1 MSTITAYAVNNNSIL
16 ERKKMEQKIIGAIGI
31 IVVVIV
37 LLSMTPVIIE
47 QVETTLAGDATWNF
61 TGASGA
67 SSILGLVPFVW
78 IASILIA
85 AAVGMF
91 ALAKKS

>member
-1 MSTITAYAVNNNSIL
+1 MKV
-16 ERKKMEQKIIGAIGI
+16 EQKIIGAIGI
-31 IVVVIV
+31 VVIVIV
-37 LLSMTPVIIE
+37 LLSMTSVVID
-47 QVETTLAGDATWNF
+47 QVETATTDADTWNF

-67 SSILGLVPFVW
+67 ESILGLVPFVW

-91 ALAKKS
+91 ALAKSS

>member
-1 MSTITAYAVNNNSIL
+1 
-16 ERKKMEQKIIGAIGI
+16 METKIIGAIGI
-31 IVVVIV
+31 VVIVIV
-37 LLSMTPVIIE
+37 LLSMTPIIVE
-47 QVETTLAGDATWNF
+47 QVESTITDADTWNF

-67 SSILGLVPFVW
+67 ESILGLVPFVW

-91 ALAKKS
+91 AVAK

>member
-1 MSTITAYAVNNNSIL
+1 
-16 ERKKMEQKIIGAIGI
+16 MEVKDKIVGAIA
-31 IVVVIV
+31 IVIVTIV
-37 LLSMTPVIIE
+37 LLSMTSVIVD
-47 QVETTLAGDATWNF
+47 QVSAVMYGEDASNATLWNF

-67 SSILGLVPFVW
+67 QSILGLVPFVY

-91 ALAKKS
+91 ALAKG

>member
-1 MSTITAYAVNNNSIL
+1 MNVSSKVV
-16 ERKKMEQKIIGAIGI
+16 GAIGI
-31 IVVVIV
+31 VIVVIV
-37 LLSMTPVIIE
+37 LLSTTSVIIDA
-47 QVETTLAGDATWNF
+47 VEDTLPVGLGHAGGKNESWNF

-67 SSILGLVPFVW
+67 ESILGLVPFVW

-91 ALAKKS
+91 SLAKGND

>member
-1 MSTITAYAVNNNSIL
+1 MDVSNKVV
-16 ERKKMEQKIIGAIGI
+16 GAIGI
-31 IVVVIV
+31 VIVVIV
-37 LLSMTPVIIE
+37 LLSMTGVIID
-47 QVETTLAGDATWNF
+47 QVNVTSAAGDAGKWNF

-67 SSILGLVPFVW
+67 LSILGLVPFVW

-91 ALAKKS
+91 TLAKGE

>member
-1 MSTITAYAVNNNSIL
+1 MDPAG
-16 ERKKMEQKIIGAIGI
+16 KIVGAIGI
-31 IVVVIV
+31 VIVVIV
-37 LLSMTPVIIE
+37 LLAMTPVIID
-47 QVETTLAGDATWNF
+47 QVNVTSAVGEADKWNF

-67 SSILGLVPFVW
+67 LAILGLVPFVW

-91 ALAKKS
+91 ALAKGKD

>member
-1 MSTITAYAVNNNSIL
+1 MNIKG
-16 ERKKMEQKIIGAIGI
+16 KKMEKKIIGAIGI
-31 IVVVIV
+31 VVIVIV
-37 LLSMTPVIIE
+37 LLSMTPIIIE
-47 QVETTLAGDATWNF
+47 QVESTITDADTWNF

-67 SSILGLVPFVW
+67 ESILGLVPFVW

-91 ALAKKS
+91 ALAKST

>member
-1 MSTITAYAVNNNSIL
+1 M
-16 ERKKMEQKIIGAIGI
+16 KKMETKIIGAIAI
-31 IVVVIV
+31 VVVVIV
-37 LLSMTPVIIE
+37 LLSMTPIVIE
-47 QVETTLAGDATWNF
+47 QVEDATADASDWNF

-67 SSILGLVPFVW
+67 ESILGLVPFVW

-91 ALAKKS
+91 ALAKST

>member
-1 MSTITAYAVNNNSIL
+1 M
-16 ERKKMEQKIIGAIGI
+16 RKMETKIIGAIGI
-31 IVVVIV
+31 VVIVIV
-37 LLSMTPVIIE
+37 LLSMTPIIIE
-47 QVETTLAGDATWNF
+47 QVESTIADADDWNF

-67 SSILGLVPFVW
+67 ESILGLVPFVW

-91 ALAKKS
+91 ALAKST

>member
-1 MSTITAYAVNNNSIL
+1 MPNVSG
-16 ERKKMEQKIIGAIGI
+16 KIVGAIGI
-31 IVVVIV
+31 VVIVIV
-37 LLSMTPVIIE
+37 LLSMTSVVID
-47 QVETTLAGDATWNF
+47 QVETAVVNASTWNF

-67 SSILGLVPFVW
+67 ESILGLVPFVW

-91 ALAKKS
+91 SLAKSGGG

>member
-1 MSTITAYAVNNNSIL
+1 MNVSS
-16 ERKKMEQKIIGAIGI
+16 KIIGAIGI
-31 IVVVIV
+31 VVIVIV
-37 LLSMTPVIIE
+37 LLSMTSVVID
-47 QVETTLAGDATWNF
+47 QVESAVTDADTWNF

-67 SSILGLVPFVW
+67 ESILGLVPFVW

-91 ALAKKS
+91 SLAKGS